1 MANYYSAPGVPW
13 GRWIGVDGNFFSN
26 YYAPTSSEQPYT
38 SNYITLQLDRRDRA
52 VLRAVAV
59 VVIEEEKA
67 RIREIAALR
76 EQVAMLECVLAV
88 LKGRDTDRR

>member
-1 MANYYSAPGVPW
+1 LRRGC
-13 GRWIGVDGNFFSN
+13 
-26 YYAPTSSEQPYT
+26 Q
-38 SNYITLQLDRRDRA
+38 NYITLQFDRRDR
-52 VLRAVAV
+52 AV

>member
-1 MANYYSAPGVPW
+1 LRRGC
-13 GRWIGVDGNFFSN
+13 
-26 YYAPTSSEQPYT
+26 Q
-38 SNYITLQLDRRDRA
+38 NYITLQLDRRDRA
-52 VLRAVAV
+52 VLCAVAV